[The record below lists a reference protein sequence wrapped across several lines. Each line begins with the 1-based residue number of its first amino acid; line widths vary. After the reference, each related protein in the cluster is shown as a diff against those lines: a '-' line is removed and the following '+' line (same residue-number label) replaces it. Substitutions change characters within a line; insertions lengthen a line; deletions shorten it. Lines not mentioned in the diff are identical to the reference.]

1 MDFEPQN
8 GHASS
13 FLLDWIWK
21 IITIQTGEIE
31 YKLKKQD
38 EKNYIWSDEQAHE
51 PILTKEK

>member
-21 IITIQTGEIE
+21 IMALSFCWERVAAHGGDAPKGT
-31 YKLKKQD
+31 L
-38 EKNYIWSDEQAHE
+38 EKRQF
-51 PILTKEK
+51 L